1 MILIAGG
8 TGTLGTR
15 IVRLLKA
22 RGLEMR
28 LLTRDPARARHLED
42 DLVEVVA
49 GDARGPAGPVERAT
63 SGAQTVI
70 SAIQGFSGKRWIQSP
85 HGRSAGPHKPDP
97 GRLRYG
103 YVRCVLRPVGYL
115 SPLSVD
121 PAYAPSGGCEA
132 GLRRLSRV

>member
-49 GDARGPAGPVERAT
+49 GDVRDPRAVERAT
-63 SGAQTVI
+63 SGAQIVI
-70 SAIQGFSGKRWIQSP
+70 SAIQGFSGSGDYSP
-85 HGRSAGPHKPDP
+85 TR
-97 GRLRYG
+97 
-103 YVRCVLRPVGYL
+103 
-115 SPLSVD
+115 
-121 PAYAPSGGCEA
+121 
-132 GLRRLSRV
+132 